1 MVVETKTF
9 RRDRLDLRAAFFDR
23 SVLVLAAF
31 AIVSGF
37 ACWWL
42 KGMDAVLDSI
52 RADFWL
58 YVDLAPKMAVAFFVA
73 ALVTSLVPRQTI
85 ARWLGRQSGMK
96 GVVFATGV
104 GAITPG
110 GPMMSFPLVASLAKA
125 GAGRPAL
132 IAYLTSWE
140 SLGFQ
145 RILIWDIPLLGIEYT
160 ALRFIASIPLPFIA
174 AFITLRL
181 PAWDDPSAAP
191 VAPEPAAPVEPAA
204 KPADDGKP
212 AP

>member
-23 SVLVLAAF
+23 SVLVLAAV
-31 AIVSGF
+31 AAVSGV
-37 ACWWL
+37 ACWWIA
-42 KGMDAVLDSI
+42 GVDAVLDSI
-52 RADFWL
+52 VADFWL

-85 ARWLGRQSGMK
+85 AKWLGRQSGMK
-96 GVVFATGV
+96 GVALATGA
-104 GAITPG
+104 GAVTPG
-110 GPMMSFPLVASLAKA
+110 GPMMSFPLVASLNKA

-132 IAYLTSWE
+132 IAYITSWE

-145 RILIWDIPLLGIEYT
+145 RILIWDLPLLGSEYT
-160 ALRFIASIPLPFIA
+160 ALRFIASLPLPFIA

-181 PAWDDPSAAP
+181 PAWDDPSLAQP
-191 VAPEPAAPVEPAA
+191 KAPESAEAPAKP
-204 KPADDGKP
+204 PADDGK
-212 AP
+212 APP